1 MDAKKTNHSQ
11 SIIFALLVLLTIC
24 SPALAITQN
33 AVWDGSS
40 DGDGDNVNWGDP
52 FNWDK
57 DVVPVNLGTVTFN
70 VTIPAGKTVT
80 YNVPGDSQ
88 INNFTLGDSGSSD
101 AQLIISTDCN
111 LEVLGTA
118 DIYELINGNGG
129 NFTSVADSDSLDGT
143 RNRVY
148 AQNGSHITISDTEF
162 NSTGL
167 NGGNYTL
174 LSSDGA
180 GSVLELSGMTDLNDG
195 FSNTGYHV
203 NLTHTISAT
212 NDGFIKMSELIN
224 LTGPGDTEA
233 LNINVN
239 TGGSIDLG
247 SLDTISHAGGYGFTY
262 FNLIDSTL
270 SFPALSILEYTKFT
284 LDNSTVNLP
293 ALTVVNSSLFDLT
306 NNSKAYANSSSFT
319 CSATGLNWGSFTLFS
334 SDGAGSILD
343 LSGMTS
349 LNDGFSNTGYHVN
362 LTHTISATNDGFI
375 KMSELI
381 NLTGP
386 GDTEALNI
394 DVNDAF
400 IDMSS
405 LDTISGNS
413 GRVYINIDDRSEMF
427 LGDIVFGDDVSVTLG
442 GGSYLSSKGMAA
454 TQPVSIT
461 MDDPNDILEVAG
473 DFDLSDK
480 ITVSNSGDGTFVFGG
495 DLTYLHKDETLFPL
509 ANFRV
514 YFNGRGPQSVEV
526 GGLDVDVYTEFLNND
541 NFGYGQMIVGR
552 CSQPSVVYM
561 VDHVDNGNRS
571 GGVPEALY
579 LFGKDGQ
586 DGLRILYGSTLY
598 MGNLP
603 VYALIGGVITDLRT
617 LFAPGETCIP
627 FDEGT
632 LCLGYPDVD
641 GPDNLITNGGFEY
654 GVNPPNAVDPC
665 IPLPVDSNDITGWT
679 VVQDIIYWVH
689 EAYFTDPLDPCD
701 SERTVELSGTATGK
715 GGISQQI
722 ETVPGICIMSS
733 LTWERIHTVT

>member
-180 GSVLELSGMTDLNDG
+180 GSVLELSGMTD
-195 FSNTGYHV
+195 
-203 NLTHTISAT
+203 
-212 NDGFIKMSELIN
+212 
-224 LTGPGDTEA
+224 
-233 LNINVN
+233 
-239 TGGSIDLG
+239 
-247 SLDTISHAGGYGFTY
+247 
-262 FNLIDSTL
+262 
-270 SFPALSILEYTKFT
+270 
-284 LDNSTVNLP
+284 
-293 ALTVVNSSLFDLT
+293 
-306 NNSKAYANSSSFT
+306 
-319 CSATGLNWGSFTLFS
+319 
-334 SDGAGSILD
+334 
-343 LSGMTS
+343 